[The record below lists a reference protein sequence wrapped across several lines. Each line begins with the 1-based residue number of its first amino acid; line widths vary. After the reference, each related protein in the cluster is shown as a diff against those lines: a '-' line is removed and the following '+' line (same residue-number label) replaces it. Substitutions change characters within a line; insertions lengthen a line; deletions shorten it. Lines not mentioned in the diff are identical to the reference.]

1 MHLDSPI
8 LFRFDMVSRVLRMV
22 LAIVID
28 VQCYQL
34 SATDFEPISRL
45 MMGWNCYLLAILQLT
60 WLIIFQTYDASEAHL
75 GAATD
80 DDIRG
85 HRY

>member
-22 LAIVID
+22 LAIVIG
-28 VQCYQL
+28 VRCYQL

-45 MMGWNCYLLAILQLT
+45 MMGWNCYLLAMLQLT
-60 WLIIFQTYDASEAHL
+60 WLIIFKPMMHPELL

>member
-22 LAIVID
+22 LAIGVR
-28 VQCYQL
+28 CYQL

-45 MMGWNCYLLAILQLT
+45 MMGWNCYLLAML
-60 WLIIFQTYDASEAHL
+60 
-75 GAATD
+75 
-80 DDIRG
+80 
-85 HRY
+85 